1 MPPKAKKGGIKNKNT
16 KLKNNEPIEVL
27 KEDSSSEDITKSSSS
42 ENDETQS
49 TENSVESV
57 ESETVETENTN
68 DSNSDETIESDETVE
83 EEVIEGGMTK
93 KDKAELKNLQSKI
106 SNIKGKYNKK
116 GTKET
121 KGKKKS
127 NRKMR
132 YEELLGNSDS
142 VDSLNDSISM
152 SMSDKQSK
160 PMMNTMGDAFSSS
173 FGIQKQP
180 MPLLGN
186 SQQMF
191 QQPHMMP
198 QQEMMMPQQEM
209 MMPQQEMMMPQQE
222 MMIPQ
227 QEMMMPQQEMM
238 MPQQDMINNMM
249 SQQNMMLP
257 NQQNMYGGRKMKM
270 PVLNND
276 FFFYQK

>member
-1 MPPKAKKGGIKNKNT
+1 
-16 KLKNNEPIEVL
+16 
-27 KEDSSSEDITKSSSS
+27 
-42 ENDETQS
+42 
-49 TENSVESV
+49 
-57 ESETVETENTN
+57 
-68 DSNSDETIESDETVE
+68 
-83 EEVIEGGMTK
+83 
-93 KDKAELKNLQSKI
+93 
-106 SNIKGKYNKK
+106 
-116 GTKET
+116 
-121 KGKKKS
+121 
-127 NRKMR
+127 MR
-132 YEELLGNSDS
+132 YEELLDNSDS
-142 VDSLNDSISM
+142 VDSLDNSISM

-209 MMPQQEMMMPQQE
+209 MMPQQEMM
-222 MMIPQ
+222 
-227 QEMMMPQQEMM
+227 
-238 MPQQDMINNMM
+238 PQQDMINNMM